1 MKLVLIIVGSF
12 AALVLLFVVWS
23 IYHAITGSRRA
34 YLRLAARIAPVVTAL
49 AAGREPDPHDLFA
62 YARDRV
68 TRKVLYDALEFH
80 KKLHLFPKEFFTCEA
95 MAEADLVAWLFHPNE
110 LGSPP
115 DEIELTMR
123 IPAPSGQ
130 HASSYYF
137 LFKYR
142 MMPPHWAAK
151 DGWMAGVAGPYDLKA
166 DPVSSAPGTFSRFEA
181 YDSRKP
187 EEHVLVTHRLVV
199 ERKAS

>member
-1 MKLVLIIVGSF
+1 MKLALIIVGSV
-12 AALVLLFVVWS
+12 AGLILLFILWL
-23 IYHAITGSRRA
+23 IYRAIAGGRRA
-34 YLRLAARIAPVVTAL
+34 YLRLAARISPVVTAL
-49 AAGREPDPHDLFA
+49 AAGKDPDPHDLMA

-80 KKLHLFPKEFFTCEA
+80 KKVHLFPKEFLTHEA
-95 MAEADLVAWLFHPNE
+95 LAEADLVAWLCHPNE

-115 DEIELTMR
+115 DDIQLTAR
-123 IPAPSGQ
+123 IPPPGGGSPS
-130 HASSYYF
+130 SSYF

-151 DGWMAGVAGPYDLKA
+151 DGWMAGVAGPFDLTA
-166 DPVSSAPGTFSRFEA
+166 DPVTSAPGTFSRFEA
-181 YDSRKP
+181 YDSRTP
-187 EEHVLVTHRLVV
+187 EEHVRVTHALVV